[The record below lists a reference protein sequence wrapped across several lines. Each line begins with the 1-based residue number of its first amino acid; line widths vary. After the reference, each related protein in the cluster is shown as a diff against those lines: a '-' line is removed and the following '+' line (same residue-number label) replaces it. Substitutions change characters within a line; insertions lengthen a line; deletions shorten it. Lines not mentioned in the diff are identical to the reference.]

1 MTWEEWSSVL
11 RLSTMWGFARI
22 RAIAITKL
30 SELSLDPIDK
40 IILAKQ
46 HDVGEWL
53 APALNEVARREAS
66 ICLDDVTR
74 LEPVVGWDFILK
86 IAQVRESL
94 VRNEANTTG
103 NGRTYCS
110 TCGFRG
116 HCPSDYCNGGVPM
129 VSRASH
135 DYISIIR
142 TVFGLTA

>member
-46 HDVGEWL
+46 HNVDEWL

-66 ICLDDVTR
+66 LCLDDVTR

-86 IAQVRESL
+86 IAQVRESQA
-94 VRNEANTTG
+94 RDGANTTG
-103 NGRTYCS
+103 NQRTYCG

-116 HCPSDYCNGGVPM
+116 HCPSDYCNGGTPIL
-129 VSRASH
+129 SRTSH
-135 DYISIIR
+135 DYTATIC
-142 TVFGLTA
+142 TVFGLAA